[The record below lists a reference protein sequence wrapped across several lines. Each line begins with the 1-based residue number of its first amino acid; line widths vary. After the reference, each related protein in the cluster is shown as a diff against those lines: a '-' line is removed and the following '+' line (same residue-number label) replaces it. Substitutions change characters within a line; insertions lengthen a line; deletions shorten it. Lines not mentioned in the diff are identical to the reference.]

1 MLSKRDNEMNFLIAK
16 FFLNLMPIAAILLIN
31 LTEDIPAA
39 GMAMGMDKWL
49 GYYQG
54 PCTSYAKYVVG

>member
-1 MLSKRDNEMNFLIAK
+1 M
-16 FFLNLMPIAAILLIN
+16 AAILLIN

-49 GYYQG
+49 RYYQWL
-54 PCTSYAKYVVG
+54 CSFYAKYLVG